1 MLLLISI
8 SLLILVVGCA
18 TTSSKVLKKETSA
31 YNKTIQENTIEA
43 YKEFIE
49 QYPNSVH
56 IEDAQC
62 RLIKLEWGKTESE
75 NSIEAYRNF
84 IKEYKDYSSDSN
96 YIEVAERNIKELT
109 EKLALKNAKSE
120 NTIIAQKSSINK
132 YSKGIQVKDEKSKID
147 NLVYTKYKKAMKKI
161 TDKSHTISLKNFR
174 VLSKTFW
181 INLFSFGWQRICAF
195 FKLLVSNLSNLH
207 VYPIEEGNIV

>member
-18 TTSSKVLKKETSA
+18 TTSSRVLKKETSA
-31 YNKTIQENTIEA
+31 YNKTMQENTIEA

-56 IEDAQC
+56 IEDAQR
-62 RLIKLEWGKTESE
+62 RLIKLEWEKTESE

-207 VYPIEEGNIV
+207 VYPSEEGNIV